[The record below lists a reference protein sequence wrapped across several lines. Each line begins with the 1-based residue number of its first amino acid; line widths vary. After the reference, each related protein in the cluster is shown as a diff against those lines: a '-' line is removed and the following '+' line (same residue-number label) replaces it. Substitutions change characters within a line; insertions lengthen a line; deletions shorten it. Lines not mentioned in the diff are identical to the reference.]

1 MNQTLTKESR
11 SNYLD
16 FLALVGVLRVAVFDI
31 FPDRKYWT
39 ERYADLFLSMLI
51 YDLRDQP
58 VTLEEMTGFI
68 SGVSHSTK
76 VRMIDEAKK
85 DGIIV
90 AYKKSE
96 LADIGPIDNV
106 GARKIFALSD
116 DTVRRL
122 LGNLDGLKDEVLKY
136 AATHKG

>member
-1 MNQTLTKESR
+1 MNQAVTTGQREG
-11 SNYLD
+11 YLE
-16 FLALVGVLRVAVFDI
+16 FLALIGVLRVAVFDI

-96 LADIGPIDNV
+96 LRDIGPIDNV
-106 GARKIFALSD
+106 GARKIFMLSEE
-116 DTVRRL
+116 TVARL
-122 LGNLDGLKDEVLKY
+122 LKNLDELKAEVLKY
-136 AATHKG
+136 AETQG